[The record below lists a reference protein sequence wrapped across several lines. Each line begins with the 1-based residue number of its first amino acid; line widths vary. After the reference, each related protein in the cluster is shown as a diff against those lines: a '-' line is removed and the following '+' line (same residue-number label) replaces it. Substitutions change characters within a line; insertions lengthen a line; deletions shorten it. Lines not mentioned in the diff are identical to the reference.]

1 MKKRYIFLGG
11 IVAVAAAAYFLT
23 PSMETIV
30 KKVVHKYGSE
40 VTGTDVNLGGFK
52 LSLKNGEASLKDIT
66 VANPKNY
73 KSPYIFNLG
82 EISAKVDIKSI
93 TKDVILIENV
103 TIDKP
108 TITYEMLSLTQNNVA
123 EIQNNVSN
131 YGKSQ
136 DSKEPKAEAKEEKKA
151 EETKDSGKK
160 VVIKELLVNN
170 GAIQVMANINGKEN
184 SLSVPLPNIKIN
196 NIGETSN
203 NKDNGLSVATAI
215 SKVLNTIL
223 GVASKTVVE
232 NQLSDLRNIA
242 NENLDQVVGEVK
254 DRVKSL
260 GIFGSK

>member
-30 KKVVHKYGSE
+30 KKIVHKYGSE

-52 LSLKNGEASLKDIT
+52 LSLKNGEASLSNIT
-66 VANPKNY
+66 IANPKNY

-82 EISAKVDIKSI
+82 NISAKVDIKSL
-93 TKDVILIENV
+93 TKDVIIVENV

-108 TITYEMLSLTQNNVA
+108 IITYEMLSLTQNNVA

-131 YGKSQ
+131 YGKSGN
-136 DSKEPKAEAKEEKKA
+136 SAEPKEEKA
-151 EETKDSGKK
+151 AETKSEGGKK
-160 VVIKELLVNN
+160 VVIKELSVNN
-170 GAIQVMANINGKEN
+170 GAIEVMANINGKEN
-184 SLSVPLPNIKIN
+184 NLSVPLPNLKIN

-203 NKDNGLSVATAI
+203 GKDTGTSVAGAI

-242 NENLDQVVGEVK
+242 NDNLDQVVGGVK
-254 DRVKSL
+254 DRVKNL
-260 GIFGSK
+260 GIFGK